1 MSFKPAWW
9 LPGAHLQ
16 TLFPH
21 LFRRHRPP
29 PLRRERIE
37 LPDGDFVD
45 IDWGPE
51 YDGPL
56 ILLLHGLE
64 GSIRS
69 HYASGLM
76 RSLGRC
82 GFQVVLMNFRG
93 CSGEPNRL
101 PRSYHS
107 GDTGDLDT
115 LVRLLHQQMPDR
127 KLFLVGVSLGGNVL
141 LKWLGENPGQEFV
154 HKAVAI
160 SVPFELNKAAL
171 RLQSGVSRLYQ
182 YHLLRKLRHSTRAKA
197 KRLHLPI
204 DLDQLDRLDSFRAFD
219 DRVTAPLH
227 GFAGVDDY
235 YRRSSSRQFL
245 IKIRT
250 PTLVLHALDDP
261 FMTPDAVP
269 DHGELGP
276 GVTLELSKGG
286 GHVGFIAG
294 NWPWKPRFWLDER
307 ICKFFGAAFPPA
319 I

>member
-1 MSFKPAWW
+1 MAFEPAWW

-16 TLFPH
+16 TLYPY
-21 LFRRHRPP
+21 LLRRHRLP
-29 PLRRERIE
+29 PLRRERVE
-37 LPDGDFVD
+37 LPDGDFID

-69 HYASGLM
+69 HYAAGLM
-76 RSLGRC
+76 YSLGEC
-82 GFQVVLMNFRG
+82 GYQVALMNFRG

-107 GDTGDLDT
+107 GDTDDLDL
-115 LVRLLHQQMPDR
+115 LVRLLQRRFPDR
-127 KLFLVGVSLGGNVL
+127 VLFTVGISLGGNVL
-141 LKWLGENPGQEFV
+141 LKWLGENPDQTFV

-171 RLQSGVSRLYQ
+171 RLQSGFSRLYQ
-182 YHLLRKLRHSTRAKA
+182 YYLLKKLRGTIRAKA
-197 KRLHLPI
+197 KRLHLSI
-204 DLDQLDRLDSFRAFD
+204 ELENLDSLDTFRAFD

-245 IKIRT
+245 HRIRT
-250 PTLVLHALDDP
+250 PTLIVHALNDP
-261 FMTPDAVP
+261 FLSPDAIP
-269 DHGELGP
+269 DKDELGP
-276 GVTLELSKGG
+276 GITLELSQSG

-294 NWPWKPRFWLDER
+294 NRPWQPRFWLDER
-307 ICKFFGAAFPPA
+307 LCAFFSAS
-319 I
+319 